1 MSSTTKPIRNFC
13 IIAHIDHGKSTLA
26 DRLLEH
32 TGTISKKKMQDQV
45 LDNMELER
53 ERGITIKS
61 HSIRIDYNGHILN
74 LIDTPGH
81 VDFTYEVSRTLSASE
96 GALLIVDAAQG
107 IEAQT
112 VTNYLLAIDNDLEI
126 IPVINKVDLPN
137 ADIEN
142 VTSQIIELVGCSKD
156 DILLASAK
164 TGEGIEDILTTI
176 IDKIPPP
183 DEPKNEEFKG
193 LIFDSIYDRYRGVV
207 AYVRVYEGS
216 LKKGSRI
223 KFFAH
228 NTHYDVDEVG
238 HFVIE
243 RKKADSIKAGEVGYI
258 IANVRD
264 IEHVLAGDTVTN
276 FNKPCKNPLPGFQK
290 IKPMVFSGLFP
301 SDAGDYDDLRTALEK
316 LKLNDASLSFEPEVS
331 DALGFGYRCG
341 FLGLLH
347 MEIIQ
352 ERLEREFD
360 LSIVTTS
367 PNVKYLAN
375 LKDGSQVEVQRP
387 ALLPEPK
394 FLESLMEPIVTA
406 EILTPVDYIGN
417 VMKICEEKRGKYK
430 STQYLSKSKVQLIYE
445 LPLGEI
451 LFDFYDKMKSGS
463 KGYASFD
470 YTFKEYQTSKLDKLD
485 ILINKEPVDAL
496 SMICAKKDSYHRG
509 LALCQKLKELI
520 PRHQIQIPIQASIG
534 SRVIART
541 NIAPFRKNV
550 TEKLYGGDV
559 TRKNKLLQKQ
569 KKGKKRMRMIGR
581 VEVPQEALLAVLK
594 ICLLYTSPSPRD
606 YGTSRM
612 PSSA

>member
-1 MSSTTKPIRNFC
+1 
-13 IIAHIDHGKSTLA
+13 
-26 DRLLEH
+26 
-32 TGTISKKKMQDQV
+32 MQNQV

-142 VTSQIIELVGCSKD
+142 VTAQIIELVGCSKN

-164 TGEGIEDILTTI
+164 TGEGIEDILDSVI
-176 IDKIPPP
+176 NKIPSPS
-183 DEPKNEEFKG
+183 EPENEEFKG

-228 NTHYDVDEVG
+228 DTHYDVDEVG
-238 HFVIE
+238 HFIID
-243 RKKADSIKAGEVGYI
+243 RKKADSIRAGEVGYI

-276 FNKPCKNPLPGFQK
+276 FNKPCKEPMPGFQK

-316 LKLNDASLSFEPEVS
+316 LKLNDASLSFDPEVS

-352 ERLEREFD
+352 ERLEREFN

-394 FLESLMEPIVTA
+394 YLESLMEPIVTA

-430 STQYLSKSKVQLIYE
+430 STQYLSESKVQLIYD

-451 LFDFYDKMKSGS
+451 LFDFYDRIKSGS

-470 YTFKEYQTSKLDKLD
+470 YTFKEYKSSKLDKLD

-496 SMICAKKDSYHRG
+496 SMICSKKDSYHRG

-594 ICLLYTSPSPRD
+594 I
-606 YGTSRM
+606 
-612 PSSA
+612 

>member
-331 DALGFGYRCG
+331 DAPGFGYRCG

-594 ICLLYTSPSPRD
+594 I
-606 YGTSRM
+606 
-612 PSSA
+612 

>member
-26 DRLLEH
+26 GRLLEH
-32 TGTISKKKMQDQV
+32 TGTISKKKMQNQV

-176 IDKIPPP
+176 INKIPPP

-594 ICLLYTSPSPRD
+594 I
-606 YGTSRM
+606 
-612 PSSA
+612 

>member
-183 DEPKNEEFKG
+183 DKPKNEEFKG

-276 FNKPCKNPLPGFQK
+276 FNKPCKSPLPGFQK

-594 ICLLYTSPSPRD
+594 I
-606 YGTSRM
+606 
-612 PSSA
+612 

>member
-1 MSSTTKPIRNFC
+1 MNSTKRIRNFC

-61 HSIRIDYNGHILN
+61 HSIRIDYKGYILN

-112 VTNYLLAIDNDLEI
+112 VTNYLLALENDLEI

-137 ADIEN
+137 ADVEN
-142 VTSQIIELVGCSKD
+142 VTAQIIEMVGCKEE

-164 TGEGIEDILTTI
+164 TGEGIEDILTSI
-176 IDKIPPP
+176 ASKIPAP
-183 DEPKNEEFKG
+183 DEPKNDAFKG

-216 LKKGSRI
+216 LKRGSRI
-223 KFFAH
+223 KFFSH
-228 NTHYDVDEVG
+228 DTYYDVDEVG
-238 HFVIE
+238 HFIID
-243 RKKADSIKAGEVGYI
+243 RKKSDSIKAGEVGYI

-276 FNKPCKNPLPGFQK
+276 FNKPCKQALPGFQK

-301 SDAGDYDDLRTALEK
+301 ADAGEYDDLRTALEK

-352 ERLEREFD
+352 ERLEREFN

-375 LKDGSQVEVQRP
+375 LKDGSQEEVQRP
-387 ALLPEPK
+387 ALLPDPK
-394 FLESLMEPIVTA
+394 FLDSLMEPIVTA

-430 STQYLSKSKVQLIYE
+430 STQYLSKSKVQLIYD

-451 LFDFYDKMKSGS
+451 LFDFYDRIKSGS

-470 YTFKEYQTSKLDKLD
+470 YTFKEYKESKLDKLD

-496 SMICAKKDSYHRG
+496 SMICSKKDSYHRG

-569 KKGKKRMRMIGR
+569 KKGKKRMRTIGR

-594 ICLLYTSPSPRD
+594 I
-606 YGTSRM
+606 
-612 PSSA
+612 

>member
-32 TGTISKKKMQDQV
+32 TGTISKKKMQNQV

-290 IKPMVFSGLFP
+290 IKPMVFSRLFP

-594 ICLLYTSPSPRD
+594 I
-606 YGTSRM
+606 
-612 PSSA
+612 

>member
-1 MSSTTKPIRNFC
+1 MSSTKPIRNFC

-61 HSIRIDYNGHILN
+61 HSIRIDYKGNILN

-112 VTNYLLAIDNDLEI
+112 VTNYLLALDNDLEI

-142 VTSQIIELVGCSKD
+142 VSAQIIELVGCSKE

-164 TGEGIEDILTTI
+164 TGEGIEDILDSVI
-176 IDKIPPP
+176 NKIPAP
-183 DEPKNEEFKG
+183 DEPKNDEFKG

-228 NTHYDVDEVG
+228 DTHYDVDEVG
-238 HFVIE
+238 HFIID
-243 RKKADSIKAGEVGYI
+243 RKKSDSIKAGEVGYI
-258 IANVRD
+258 IANIRD

-276 FNKPCKNPLPGFQK
+276 FNKPCKEPMPGFQK

-430 STQYLSKSKVQLIYE
+430 STQYLSESKVQLIYD

-451 LFDFYDKMKSGS
+451 LFDFYDRIKSGS

-470 YTFKEYQTSKLDKLD
+470 YTFKEYKTSKLDKLD

-594 ICLLYTSPSPRD
+594 I
-606 YGTSRM
+606 
-612 PSSA
+612 

>member
-112 VTNYLLAIDNDLEI
+112 VTNYLLAVDNDLEI

-243 RKKADSIKAGEVGYI
+243 RKKADSIKAGEVGYV

-594 ICLLYTSPSPRD
+594 I
-606 YGTSRM
+606 
-612 PSSA
+612 

>member
-276 FNKPCKNPLPGFQK
+276 FNKPCKSPLPGFQK

-594 ICLLYTSPSPRD
+594 I
-606 YGTSRM
+606 
-612 PSSA
+612 

>member
-61 HSIRIDYNGHILN
+61 HSIRIDYNGNILN

-112 VTNYLLAIDNDLEI
+112 VTNYLLAVDNDLEI

-137 ADIEN
+137 ANIEN
-142 VTSQIIELVGCSKD
+142 VTSQIIELVGCSKE

-164 TGEGIEDILTTI
+164 TGEGIEDILSAVV
-176 IDKIPPP
+176 DKIPPP

-228 NTHYDVDEVG
+228 DTHYDVDEVG
-238 HFVIE
+238 HFIIE

-276 FNKPCKNPLPGFQK
+276 FNKPCKSPLPGFQK

-417 VMKICEEKRGKYK
+417 IMKICEEKRGKYK
-430 STQYLSKSKVQLIYE
+430 STQYLSESKVQLIYD

-451 LFDFYDKMKSGS
+451 LFDFYDRIKSGS

-470 YTFKEYQTSKLDKLD
+470 YTFKEYRTSKLDKLD

-534 SRVIART
+534 TRVIART

-594 ICLLYTSPSPRD
+594 I
-606 YGTSRM
+606 
-612 PSSA
+612 

>member
-32 TGTISKKKMQDQV
+32 TGTISKKKMQNQV

-193 LIFDSIYDRYRGVV
+193 LIFDSIFDRYRGVV

-243 RKKADSIKAGEVGYI
+243 RKKADTIKAGEVGYI

-276 FNKPCKNPLPGFQK
+276 FNKPCKSPLPGFQK

-594 ICLLYTSPSPRD
+594 I
-606 YGTSRM
+606 
-612 PSSA
+612 

>member
-1 MSSTTKPIRNFC
+1 
-13 IIAHIDHGKSTLA
+13 
-26 DRLLEH
+26 
-32 TGTISKKKMQDQV
+32 MQNQV

-176 IDKIPPP
+176 INKIPPP

-470 YTFKEYQTSKLDKLD
+470 YTFKKYQTSKLDKLD

-594 ICLLYTSPSPRD
+594 I
-606 YGTSRM
+606 
-612 PSSA
+612 

>member
-1 MSSTTKPIRNFC
+1 MSSTSKPIRNFC

-32 TGTISKKKMQDQV
+32 TGTISKKKMQNQV

-176 IDKIPPP
+176 INKIPPP

-406 EILTPVDYIGN
+406 EILTPADYIGN

-594 ICLLYTSPSPRD
+594 I
-606 YGTSRM
+606 
-612 PSSA
+612 

>member
-1 MSSTTKPIRNFC
+1 MNSTKPIRNFC

-32 TGTISKKKMQDQV
+32 TGTISKKKMQNQV

-61 HSIRIDYNGHILN
+61 HSIRISYKDFILN

-112 VTNYLLAIDNDLEI
+112 VTNYLLALENDLEI

-142 VTSQIIELVGCSKD
+142 VTAQIIEMVGCNKE

-164 TGEGIEDILTTI
+164 TGEGIEDILNAITS
-176 IDKIPPP
+176 KIPPP

-228 NTHYDVDEVG
+228 DTHYDVDEVG
-238 HFVIE
+238 HFIID
-243 RKKADSIKAGEVGYI
+243 RKKSDSIKAGEVGYI

-276 FNKPCKNPLPGFQK
+276 FNKPCKEALPGFQK

-301 SDAGDYDDLRTALEK
+301 ADAGEYDDLRTALEK

-352 ERLEREFD
+352 ERLEREFN

-375 LKDGSQVEVQRP
+375 LKDGTQEEVQRP

-430 STQYLSKSKVQLIYE
+430 STQYLSKSKVQLIYD

-451 LFDFYDKMKSGS
+451 LFDFYDRIKSGS

-470 YTFKEYQTSKLDKLD
+470 YTFKEYKESKLDKLD

-496 SMICAKKDSYHRG
+496 SMICSKKDSYHRG

-569 KKGKKRMRMIGR
+569 KKGKKRMRTIGR

-594 ICLLYTSPSPRD
+594 I
-606 YGTSRM
+606 
-612 PSSA
+612 

>member
-1 MSSTTKPIRNFC
+1 MSSTKPIRNFC

-26 DRLLEH
+26 DRLLEY

-61 HSIRIDYNGHILN
+61 HSIRIDYKGNILN

-112 VTNYLLAIDNDLEI
+112 VTNYLLALDNDLKI

-142 VTSQIIELVGCSKD
+142 VSAQIIELVGCSKE

-164 TGEGIEDILTTI
+164 TGEGIEDILDSI
-176 IDKIPPP
+176 INKIPAP

-193 LIFDSIYDRYRGVV
+193 LIFDSIYDRYRGVI

-228 NTHYDVDEVG
+228 DTHYDVDEVG
-238 HFVIE
+238 HFIID
-243 RKKADSIKAGEVGYI
+243 RKKSDSIKAGEVGYI
-258 IANVRD
+258 IANIRD

-276 FNKPCKNPLPGFQK
+276 FNKPCKEPMPGFQK

-430 STQYLSKSKVQLIYE
+430 STQYLSKSKVQLIYD

-451 LFDFYDKMKSGS
+451 LFDFYDRIKSGS

-470 YTFKEYQTSKLDKLD
+470 YTFKEYKTSKLDKLD

-594 ICLLYTSPSPRD
+594 I
-606 YGTSRM
+606 
-612 PSSA
+612 

>member
-176 IDKIPPP
+176 INKIPPP

-430 STQYLSKSKVQLIYE
+430 STQYLSKSKVQLKYE

-594 ICLLYTSPSPRD
+594 I
-606 YGTSRM
+606 
-612 PSSA
+612 

>member
-1 MSSTTKPIRNFC
+1 MSSTIKPIRNFC

-142 VTSQIIELVGCSKD
+142 VTAQIIELVGCSKE
-156 DILLASAK
+156 DILQASAK
-164 TGEGIEDILTTI
+164 TGEGIEDILSAV

-183 DEPKNEEFKG
+183 VEPKNDEFKG

-228 NTHYDVDEVG
+228 DTHYDVDEVG
-238 HFVIE
+238 HFIIE
-243 RKKADSIKAGEVGYI
+243 RKKADTIKAGEVGYI

-276 FNKPCKNPLPGFQK
+276 FNKPCKSPLPGFQK

-375 LKDGSQVEVQRP
+375 LKDGSRVEVQRP

-430 STQYLSKSKVQLIYE
+430 STQYLSETKVQLIYD

-451 LFDFYDKMKSGS
+451 LFDFYDRIKSGS

-534 SRVIART
+534 TRVIART

-594 ICLLYTSPSPRD
+594 I
-606 YGTSRM
+606 
-612 PSSA
+612 

>member
-32 TGTISKKKMQDQV
+32 TGTISKKKMQNQV

-176 IDKIPPP
+176 INKIPPP

-276 FNKPCKNPLPGFQK
+276 FNKPCKNPLHGFQK

-594 ICLLYTSPSPRD
+594 I
-606 YGTSRM
+606 
-612 PSSA
+612 

>member
-32 TGTISKKKMQDQV
+32 TGTISKKKMQNQV

-142 VTSQIIELVGCSKD
+142 VTSQIIELVGCLKD

-176 IDKIPPP
+176 INKIPPP

-594 ICLLYTSPSPRD
+594 I
-606 YGTSRM
+606 
-612 PSSA
+612 

>member
-559 TRKNKLLQKQ
+559 TRKNKLLDKQ

-594 ICLLYTSPSPRD
+594 I
-606 YGTSRM
+606 
-612 PSSA
+612 

>member
-126 IPVINKVDLPN
+126 VPVINKVDLPN

-183 DEPKNEEFKG
+183 DKPKNEEFKG

-290 IKPMVFSGLFP
+290 IKPMVLSGLFT

-594 ICLLYTSPSPRD
+594 I
-606 YGTSRM
+606 
-612 PSSA
+612 

>member
-32 TGTISKKKMQDQV
+32 TGTISKMKMQDQV

-594 ICLLYTSPSPRD
+594 I
-606 YGTSRM
+606 
-612 PSSA
+612 

>member
-1 MSSTTKPIRNFC
+1 MSSITKPIRNFC

-26 DRLLEH
+26 DRLLEY

-112 VTNYLLAIDNDLEI
+112 VTNYLLALDNDLEI
-126 IPVINKVDLPN
+126 IPVINKIDLPN

-142 VTSQIIELVGCSKD
+142 VTAQIIELVGCSKE

-164 TGEGIEDILTTI
+164 TGEGIEDILSTI

-183 DEPKNEEFKG
+183 DKPKNEEFKG

-216 LKKGSRI
+216 LKKGNRI
-223 KFFAH
+223 KFFSH
-228 NTHYDVDEVG
+228 DTHYDVDQVG
-238 HFVIE
+238 HFIIE
-243 RKKADSIKAGEVGYI
+243 RKKADSIQAGEVGYI
-258 IANVRD
+258 IANIRD

-276 FNKPCKNPLPGFQK
+276 FNKPCKSPLPGFQK

-331 DALGFGYRCG
+331 DALGFGFRCG

-352 ERLEREFD
+352 ERLEREFN

-387 ALLPEPK
+387 ALLPEAK

-417 VMKICEEKRGKYK
+417 VMKICEEKRGKYI
-430 STQYLSKSKVQLIYE
+430 STQYLSKSKVQLIYD
-445 LPLGEI
+445 LPLAEI
-451 LFDFYDKMKSGS
+451 LFDFYDRIKSGS

-496 SMICAKKDSYHRG
+496 SMICSKKDSYHRG

-594 ICLLYTSPSPRD
+594 I
-606 YGTSRM
+606 
-612 PSSA
+612 

>member
-61 HSIRIDYNGHILN
+61 HSIRIDYNEHILN

-176 IDKIPPP
+176 IDKIPSP

-594 ICLLYTSPSPRD
+594 I
-606 YGTSRM
+606 
-612 PSSA
+612 

>member
-61 HSIRIDYNGHILN
+61 HSIRIDYNGNILN

-137 ADIEN
+137 ADVEN

-176 IDKIPPP
+176 INKIPPP

-301 SDAGDYDDLRTALEK
+301 SDAGDYDDLRSALEK

-594 ICLLYTSPSPRD
+594 I
-606 YGTSRM
+606 
-612 PSSA
+612 

>member
-1 MSSTTKPIRNFC
+1 MSKISSIRNFC

-26 DRLLEH
+26 DRILEH
-32 TGTISKKKMQDQV
+32 TETISKKKMQNQV
-45 LDNMELER
+45 LDSMDLER

-61 HSIRIDYNGHILN
+61 HSIRINYNNHILN

-96 GALLIVDAAQG
+96 GALLVVDAAQG

-112 VTNYLLAIDNDLEI
+112 VTNYLLALENNLEV
-126 IPVINKVDLPN
+126 IPVMNKVDLPN
-137 ADIEN
+137 ADVEN
-142 VTSQIIELVGCSKD
+142 VSEQIIDLIGCKKEE
-156 DILLASAK
+156 ILHVSAK
-164 TGEGIEDILTTI
+164 TGLGIENVLDAI
-176 IDKIPPP
+176 INRIPSPNPP
-183 DEPKNEEFKG
+183 ESGAFKA
-193 LIFDSIYDRYRGVV
+193 LIFDSIFDRFRGVV
-207 AYVRVYEGS
+207 AYVRVYEGEI
-216 LKKGSRI
+216 KRGDKI
-223 KFFAH
+223 KFFSH
-228 NTHYDVDEVG
+228 GTIYDVDEVG

-243 RKKADSIKAGEVGYI
+243 RKKSDSLSVGEVGYV
-258 IANVRD
+258 IANIRD
-264 IEHVLAGDTVTN
+264 IEHVLSGDTITN
-276 FNKPCKNPLPGFQK
+276 FQKPCDVPLPGFQK

-301 SDAGDYDDLRTALEK
+301 SDAEDYDDLRTALEK
-316 LKLNDASLSFEPEVS
+316 LKLNDASLVFEPEVS

-352 ERLEREFD
+352 ERLDREFG
-360 LSIVTTS
+360 LSIVTTP

-394 FLESLMEPIVTA
+394 FLESLMEPIVRA
-406 EILTPVDYIGN
+406 EILTPVEYIGN
-417 VMKICEEKRGKYK
+417 VMKLCQDKRGQYK
-430 STQYLSKSKVQLIYE
+430 STSYLSSTKVQLIYD

-451 LFDFYDKMKSGS
+451 LFDFYDRMKSCS

-470 YTFKEYQTSKLDKLD
+470 YTFKEYRIAKLDKLD

-496 SMICAKKDSYHRG
+496 SMICAKEDSYHRG

-541 NIAPFRKNV
+541 NIQPFRKNV

-569 KKGKKRMRMIGR
+569 KKGKKRMRMIGK

-594 ICLLYTSPSPRD
+594 I
-606 YGTSRM
+606 
-612 PSSA
+612 

>member
-1 MSSTTKPIRNFC
+1 MNSTKSLRNFC

-32 TGTISKKKMQDQV
+32 TGTISKKKMQNQV

-61 HSIRIDYNGHILN
+61 HSIRIDYKDFILN

-112 VTNYLLAIDNDLEI
+112 VTNYLLALENDLEI

-142 VTSQIIELVGCSKD
+142 VSAQIIEMVGCKKE

-164 TGEGIEDILTTI
+164 TGEGIEDILNAITS
-176 IDKIPPP
+176 KIPAPE
-183 DEPKNEEFKG
+183 EPKNEEFKG

-228 NTHYDVDEVG
+228 DTHYDVDEVG
-238 HFVIE
+238 HFIID
-243 RKKADSIKAGEVGYI
+243 RKKSDSIKAGEVGYI

-276 FNKPCKNPLPGFQK
+276 FNKPCKEALPGFQK

-301 SDAGDYDDLRTALEK
+301 ADAGEYDDLRTALEK

-352 ERLEREFD
+352 ERLEREFN

-387 ALLPEPK
+387 ALLPDPK
-394 FLESLMEPIVTA
+394 FLDSLMEPIVTA

-430 STQYLSKSKVQLIYE
+430 STQYLSESKVQLIYD

-451 LFDFYDKMKSGS
+451 LFDFYDRIKSGS

-470 YTFKEYQTSKLDKLD
+470 YTFKEYKESKLDKLD

-496 SMICAKKDSYHRG
+496 SMICSKKDSYHRG

-569 KKGKKRMRMIGR
+569 KKGKKRMRTIGR

-594 ICLLYTSPSPRD
+594 I
-606 YGTSRM
+606 
-612 PSSA
+612 

>member
-1 MSSTTKPIRNFC
+1 MSSTIKPIRNFC

-32 TGTISKKKMQDQV
+32 TGTISKKMMQDQV

-164 TGEGIEDILTTI
+164 TGEGIEDILSTI

-228 NTHYDVDEVG
+228 NTYYDVDEVG

-301 SDAGDYDDLRTALEK
+301 SDSGDYDDLRTALEK

-451 LFDFYDKMKSGS
+451 IFDFYDKMKSGS

-534 SRVIART
+534 SRVVART

-594 ICLLYTSPSPRD
+594 I
-606 YGTSRM
+606 
-612 PSSA
+612 

>member
-45 LDNMELER
+45 LDYMELER

-142 VTSQIIELVGCSKD
+142 VTSQIIELVGCLKD

-176 IDKIPPP
+176 INKIPPP

-594 ICLLYTSPSPRD
+594 I
-606 YGTSRM
+606 
-612 PSSA
+612 

>member
-1 MSSTTKPIRNFC
+1 MSSKTKPIRNFC

-32 TGTISKKKMQDQV
+32 TGTISKKKMQNQV

-243 RKKADSIKAGEVGYI
+243 RKKADSIIAGEVGYI

-394 FLESLMEPIVTA
+394 FLESLMEPIVIA

-594 ICLLYTSPSPRD
+594 I
-606 YGTSRM
+606 
-612 PSSA
+612 

>member
-1 MSSTTKPIRNFC
+1 MSSATKPIRNFC

-112 VTNYLLAIDNDLEI
+112 VTNYLLAVDNDLEI

-164 TGEGIEDILTTI
+164 TGEGIEDILTAIT
-176 IDKIPPP
+176 DKIPPP

-276 FNKPCKNPLPGFQK
+276 FNKPCKSPLPGFQK

-594 ICLLYTSPSPRD
+594 I
-606 YGTSRM
+606 
-612 PSSA
+612 

>member
-1 MSSTTKPIRNFC
+1 
-13 IIAHIDHGKSTLA
+13 
-26 DRLLEH
+26 
-32 TGTISKKKMQDQV
+32 MQDQV

-176 IDKIPPP
+176 IDKIPSP

-228 NTHYDVDEVG
+228 NAHYDVDEVG

-594 ICLLYTSPSPRD
+594 I
-606 YGTSRM
+606 
-612 PSSA
+612 

>member
-112 VTNYLLAIDNDLEI
+112 VTNYLLAVDNDLEI

-594 ICLLYTSPSPRD
+594 I
-606 YGTSRM
+606 
-612 PSSA
+612 

>member
-1 MSSTTKPIRNFC
+1 MSRTTKPIRNFC

-32 TGTISKKKMQDQV
+32 TGTISKKKMQNQV

-176 IDKIPPP
+176 INKIPPP

-193 LIFDSIYDRYRGVV
+193 LIFDSIYDRYRGVI

-594 ICLLYTSPSPRD
+594 I
-606 YGTSRM
+606 
-612 PSSA
+612 

>member
-1 MSSTTKPIRNFC
+1 
-13 IIAHIDHGKSTLA
+13 
-26 DRLLEH
+26 
-32 TGTISKKKMQDQV
+32 MQDQV

-61 HSIRIDYNGHILN
+61 HSIRIDYKGNILN

-112 VTNYLLAIDNDLEI
+112 VTNYLLALDNDLKI

-142 VTSQIIELVGCSKD
+142 VSAQIIELVGCSKE

-164 TGEGIEDILTTI
+164 TGEGIEDILDSI
-176 IDKIPPP
+176 INKIPAP

-193 LIFDSIYDRYRGVV
+193 LIFDSIYDRYRGVI
-207 AYVRVYEGS
+207 AYLRVYEGS

-228 NTHYDVDEVG
+228 DTHYDVDEVG
-238 HFVIE
+238 HFIID
-243 RKKADSIKAGEVGYI
+243 RKKSDSIKAGEVGYI
-258 IANVRD
+258 IANIRD

-276 FNKPCKNPLPGFQK
+276 FNKPCKEPMPGFQK

-430 STQYLSKSKVQLIYE
+430 STQYLSKSKVQLIYD

-451 LFDFYDKMKSGS
+451 LFDFYDRIKSGS

-470 YTFKEYQTSKLDKLD
+470 YTFKEYKTSKLDKLD

-594 ICLLYTSPSPRD
+594 I
-606 YGTSRM
+606 
-612 PSSA
+612 

>member
-1 MSSTTKPIRNFC
+1 M
-13 IIAHIDHGKSTLA
+13 
-26 DRLLEH
+26 
-32 TGTISKKKMQDQV
+32 
-45 LDNMELER
+45 
-53 ERGITIKS
+53 
-61 HSIRIDYNGHILN
+61 
-74 LIDTPGH
+74 
-81 VDFTYEVSRTLSASE
+81 
-96 GALLIVDAAQG
+96 LIVDAAQG

-352 ERLEREFD
+352 E
-360 LSIVTTS
+360 LS
-367 PNVKYLAN
+367 
-375 LKDGSQVEVQRP
+375 
-387 ALLPEPK
+387 
-394 FLESLMEPIVTA
+394 
-406 EILTPVDYIGN
+406 
-417 VMKICEEKRGKYK
+417 
-430 STQYLSKSKVQLIYE
+430 LIH
-445 LPLGEI
+445 I
-451 LFDFYDKMKSGS
+451 
-463 KGYASFD
+463 
-470 YTFKEYQTSKLDKLD
+470 
-485 ILINKEPVDAL
+485 
-496 SMICAKKDSYHRG
+496 
-509 LALCQKLKELI
+509 
-520 PRHQIQIPIQASIG
+520 
-534 SRVIART
+534 
-541 NIAPFRKNV
+541 
-550 TEKLYGGDV
+550 
-559 TRKNKLLQKQ
+559 
-569 KKGKKRMRMIGR
+569 
-581 VEVPQEALLAVLK
+581 
-594 ICLLYTSPSPRD
+594 
-606 YGTSRM
+606 
-612 PSSA
+612 

>member
-1 MSSTTKPIRNFC
+1 MSSTKPIRNFC

-61 HSIRIDYNGHILN
+61 HSIRIDYKGNILN

-112 VTNYLLAIDNDLEI
+112 VTNYLLALDNDLKI

-142 VTSQIIELVGCSKD
+142 VSAQIIELVGCSKE

-164 TGEGIEDILTTI
+164 TGEGIEDILDSI
-176 IDKIPPP
+176 INKIPAP

-193 LIFDSIYDRYRGVV
+193 LIFDSIYDRYRGVI

-228 NTHYDVDEVG
+228 DTHYDVDEVG
-238 HFVIE
+238 HFIID
-243 RKKADSIKAGEVGYI
+243 RKKSDSIKAGEVGYI
-258 IANVRD
+258 IANIRD

-276 FNKPCKNPLPGFQK
+276 FNKPCKEPMPGFQK

-430 STQYLSKSKVQLIYE
+430 STQYLSESKVQLIYD

-451 LFDFYDKMKSGS
+451 LFDFYDRIKSGS

-470 YTFKEYQTSKLDKLD
+470 YTFKEYKTSKLDKLD

-594 ICLLYTSPSPRD
+594 I
-606 YGTSRM
+606 
-612 PSSA
+612 